1 MTYQK
6 YQHIQK
12 FGNTEVNGINQGTC
26 YIFYKIDGTNGCVFG
41 KEGNL
46 ELGFGSRNRE
56 LSDNSAEF
64 DNQRF
69 VALMKS
75 PEYQSVYNDLLRLIQ
90 ENPDFI
96 VYGEWLIPS
105 TLKTYKDDA
114 WRHFYVFDILNTK
127 TGEYISYDTYK
138 EWFDTKYK
146 NIKYI
151 PLLAKLENPTEE
163 ELKACLNKTGDWLVT
178 TGLGEGIV
186 IKNYNY
192 TNNYRHRIWAKM
204 LTEDYL
210 GIKKDNRTHNKEL
223 KESDNKTEYE
233 IINMMTL
240 EHILKEKN
248 KVMELHNTTTWEDK
262 FIAETINRTYNEF
275 IHDNIEIIVL
285 KKFKG
290 KTINFGVLKKMSDN
304 KVRKALGY

>member
-56 LSDNSAEF
+56 LSDNSAES

-127 TGEYISYDTYK
+127 CGQLLKTLCDYGTTIGISSR
-138 EWFDTKYK
+138 
-146 NIKYI
+146 
-151 PLLAKLENPTEE
+151 
-163 ELKACLNKTGDWLVT
+163 
-178 TGLGEGIV
+178 GEGDLI
-186 IKNYNY
+186 
-192 TNNYRHRIWAKM
+192 
-204 LTEDYL
+204 TED
-210 GIKKDNRTHNKEL
+210 
-223 KESDNKTEYE
+223 
-233 IINMMTL
+233 
-240 EHILKEKN
+240 ILKN
-248 KVMELHNTTTWEDK
+248 PILS
-262 FIAETINRTYNEF
+262 
-275 IHDNIEIIVL
+275 L
-285 KKFKG
+285 S
-290 KTINFGVLKKMSDN
+290 KTL
-304 KVRKALGY
+304 